1 MKFLVKNEIGQG
13 LLEVVI
19 AIMVMIIIATALVSV
34 VAKSIDNSTFSR
46 NKAKAS
52 SLAQKSME
60 EARDLRDQNQAEFFT
75 EDYASSTCTA
85 TITSGMFTVVRT
97 CFYDGEETVALE
109 IIASW
114 VDNKGNHE
122 TKINTQLTN
131 WR

>member
-1 MKFLVKNEIGQG
+1 MRNYLKNEKGQG

-19 AIMVMIIIATALVSV
+19 AIAVMIIIATALISV
-34 VAKSIDNSTFSR
+34 VAKSIDNSTFSK
-46 NKAKAS
+46 NKAKAT

-60 EARDLRDQNQAEFFT
+60 EARDLRDQNQTVFFT
-75 EDYASSTCTA
+75 ADYALNTCTE
-85 TITSGMFTVVRT
+85 TITSGMFEVVRT
-97 CFYDGEETVALE
+97 CSYDEDETVDLE

-114 VDNKGNHE
+114 TDSKGDHE